1 MSNEESYEGVDET
14 VDTNQQIEDLT
25 RIVGEYEEL
34 FEEQE
39 KKIKELEAQISQ
51 RPQSQPVAQQ
61 LSQDDLRE
69 QWNQRFYE
77 NPSEATYAL
86 IQSTLQSYMPIINQ
100 QVQPA
105 MDQIRRNSTEEVR
118 RAREDFNK
126 YEASINEILKSFSPQ
141 SITPSVVDAAYLV
154 AKGYDTF
161 GDYKSAMIEGSSGYS
176 EEGEEITDLTPAQ
189 RKIAKRFGIREEDY
203 LARIKRIEE
212 RKRRR
217 ENI

>member
-1 MSNEESYEGVDET
+1 MSNEEYVDESET
-14 VDTNQQIEDLT
+14 ADTDQQIEELSNM
-25 RIVGEYEEL
+25 VNEYEEL
-34 FEEQE
+34 FSEQE
-39 KKIKELEAQISQ
+39 KKIKELEEQVSQ
-51 RPQSQPVAQQ
+51 QQQQPQF
-61 LSQDDLRE
+61 SQDDLRE
-69 QWNQRFYE
+69 QWNQKFYE

-86 IQSTLQSYMPIINQ
+86 IQSVLQGYMPTINQ

-105 MDQIRRNSTEEVR
+105 MEQIRRNSTEEVR
-118 RAREDFNK
+118 RARGEDFNK

-161 GDYKSAMIEGSSGYS
+161 GDYKSAMIEGSSGYTD
-176 EEGEEITDLTPAQ
+176 EGEEITDLTPAQ
-189 RKIAKRFGIREEDY
+189 RKIAKRFGIKEEDY

-217 ENI
+217 EEL